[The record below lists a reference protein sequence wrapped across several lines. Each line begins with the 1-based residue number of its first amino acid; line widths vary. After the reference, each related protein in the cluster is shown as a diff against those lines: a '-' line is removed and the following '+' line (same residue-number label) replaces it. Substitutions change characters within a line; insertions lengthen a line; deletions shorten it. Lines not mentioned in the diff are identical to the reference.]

1 MRNRVKKALYAL
13 SDTEKSRILDTKK
26 LKGVN
31 GRENLFRLRIGN
43 YRVVYFEDVKSFK
56 IIQIIHRGPWDK
68 IHLTLQSMNDSNH
81 YYVILISFNIPFI
94 FRC

>member
-1 MRNRVKKALYAL
+1 MSKTIRLSKIAINQLDSLPKDMRNRVKKALYAL

-56 IIQIIHRGPWDK
+56 IIQIIHRGKEYKW
-68 IHLTLQSMNDSNH
+68 L
-81 YYVILISFNIPFI
+81 
-94 FRC
+94 

>member
-1 MRNRVKKALYAL
+1 MPNDIRNRVKKALYAL
-13 SDTEKSRILDTKK
+13 SGAEKSKILDTKK

-56 IIQIIHRGPWDK
+56 IIQIIHRGKGYKW
-68 IHLTLQSMNDSNH
+68 L
-81 YYVILISFNIPFI
+81 
-94 FRC
+94 

>member
-1 MRNRVKKALYAL
+1 MSKPILLSKIAINQLDSLPNDIRNRVKKALYAL
-13 SDTEKSRILDTKK
+13 SDAEKSRILDTKK

-56 IIQIIHRGPWDK
+56 IIQIIYRGKGYKW
-68 IHLTLQSMNDSNH
+68 L
-81 YYVILISFNIPFI
+81 
-94 FRC
+94 